1 MGKKSRGNMSN
12 FSRFAI
18 AVFGCGSCCFAMA
31 EETPLIH
38 EIMDE
43 QLEKIFGTS
52 NLTTHGNVDSAM
64 LVGHEHNKTFD
75 PYVSVLGDAF
85 ITYKNNKHKIGYGAE
100 VGFKIRSGV
109 VKGGRAIVDTA
120 HLRFSHDLC
129 GTVKIGY
136 TESAAYLFNSHS
148 RNILTGY
155 KSFECSAKGLE
166 YFYDL
171 PKGAISNG
179 APDFDNKSAKIV
191 WLSPTYKGFSV
202 GISYAPDG
210 RFQNPFKVRHVK
222 DNDEINAKLNFDSST
237 DFYKNETTVAVAYEY
252 GLPDSFNFR
261 LSGEYWFGTASSHL
275 RNRNIHNLSAY
286 NIGLDVG
293 YDKLQASFN
302 FTDNGKS
309 GLANRYAAD
318 QDFVFDANHTYNIV
332 DPEVGIRSGADAGK
346 VYRAVVGYSWDK
358 LKMSAGYLYSKVK
371 MSHNED
377 THHQV
382 VTAAVE
388 YDFDRMVGAYIEY
401 DHMSTHL
408 SDRSK
413 IYNKC
418 VHKKGYNNDHANI
431 FIVGVKINI

>member
-1 MGKKSRGNMSN
+1 MSS
-12 FSRFAI
+12 FSKFAV
-18 AVFGCGSCCFAMA
+18 ALFGCGSCCCVIADQT

-38 EIMDE
+38 EIIDG

-52 NLTTHGNVDSAM
+52 DLTTRGNVDSAM
-64 LVGHEHNKTFD
+64 LVGHERNKVFD

-100 VGFKIRSGV
+100 AGFKIRSGV
-109 VKGGRAIVDTA
+109 MKGGRAIVDTA
-120 HLRFSHDLC
+120 HLHFSHGIF
-129 GTVKIGY
+129 GTLKIGY

-155 KSFECSAKGLE
+155 KSFECSSKGLE

-171 PKGAISNG
+171 PKGSISNG

-202 GISYAPDG
+202 GISYAPDA

-222 DNDEINAKLNFDSST
+222 NNGEINEKLNFDSST
-237 DFYKNETTVAVAYEY
+237 DFYKNETAVAVAYEY
-252 GLPDSFNFR
+252 GLPDSFNFQ

-286 NIGLDVG
+286 NIGLDIG
-293 YDKLQASFN
+293 YDKFKASFN

-309 GLANRYAAD
+309 GLANKYAAD
-318 QDFVFDANHTYNIV
+318 QDFEFDVNRAYSIS

-346 VYRAVVGYSWDK
+346 VYRAAVGYSWGK

-371 MSHNED
+371 MSRSED

-382 VTAAVE
+382 VAAAVE
-388 YDFDRMVGAYIEY
+388 YDFDRMIGAYAEY

-418 VHKKGYNNDHANI
+418 VYKNGYSSDHANI
-431 FIVGVKINI
+431 FIIGVKFNI